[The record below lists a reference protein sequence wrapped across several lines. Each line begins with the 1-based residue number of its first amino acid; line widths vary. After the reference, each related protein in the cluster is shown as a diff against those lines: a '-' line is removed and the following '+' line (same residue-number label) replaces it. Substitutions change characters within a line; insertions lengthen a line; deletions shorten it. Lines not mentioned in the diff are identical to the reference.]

1 MNSVSSPAVARPR
14 VLLIDA
20 DVESSLVERLRDSG
34 FFVTRTYAE
43 PVRSR
48 IEPPDVVIVDARS
61 PHLDADTTVRG
72 LKAMRFALAIVVI
85 GTFRS
90 GNRRSDLLE
99 AGADDVLEMP
109 VGADELVARLRAIL
123 RRVKPE
129 VPAPAPAGSQDL
141 CLCEERHDTDYD
153 GLRTTLT
160 RTEFVL
166 FTVLAQNIGRVV
178 TRRDLML
185 MVWGVTVESKTN
197 VLNAYVC
204 SLRRKLV
211 AVGSPY
217 VVHTVRGVGFALG
230 EDVRP
235 ETNVPARQVSAAVS

>member
-1 MNSVSSPAVARPR
+1 M
-14 VLLIDA
+14 
-20 DVESSLVERLRDSG
+20 
-34 FFVTRTYAE
+34 
-43 PVRSR
+43 
-48 IEPPDVVIVDARS
+48 
-61 PHLDADTTVRG
+61 
-72 LKAMRFALAIVVI
+72 
-85 GTFRS
+85 
-90 GNRRSDLLE
+90 
-99 AGADDVLEMP
+99 EMP

-129 VPAPAPAGSQDL
+129 MPAQAAADAQDV
-141 CLCEERHDTDYD
+141 CLCEEPHEPDHD

-166 FTVLAQNIGRVV
+166 FTVLAQNVDRVV

-230 EDVRP
+230 EVERP
-235 ETNVPARQVSAAVS
+235 GSIDSARQVPVAAS

>member
-1 MNSVSSPAVARPR
+1 MNSVSSPAAARPR

-20 DVESSLVERLRDSG
+20 DVERSIVDRLRDAG

-61 PHLDADTTVRG
+61 PHLDALTTVRG
-72 LKAMRFALAIVVI
+72 LKAMRFALAVVVI

-99 AGADDVLEMP
+99 AGADDVMEMP

-123 RRVKPE
+123 RRVKPD
-129 VPAPAPAGSQDL
+129 VPDTAQADTQDL
-141 CLCEERHDTDYD
+141 CLCDEHHEPDHD

-166 FTVLAQNIGRVV
+166 FTVLSHNIGRVV

-217 VVHTVRGVGFALG
+217 VVHTVRGVGFSLG
-230 EDVRP
+230 EVEHAGNLAPD
-235 ETNVPARQVSAAVS
+235 RQVPVAAS

>member
-1 MNSVSSPAVARPR
+1 MNSVSSPATARPR

-20 DVESSLVERLRDSG
+20 DVDSSHVERLRDGG

-61 PHLDADTTVRG
+61 PHLDADATVRG

-99 AGADDVLEMP
+99 SGADDVLEMP

-129 VPAPAPAGSQDL
+129 VTAPAPAGSQDL

-166 FTVLAQNIGRVV
+166 FTVLAQNGGRVV

-185 MVWGVTVESKTN
+185 MVWGVAVESKTN
-197 VLNAYVC
+197 VLNAYIC

-235 ETNVPARQVSAAVS
+235 EGIDPSSQVSVAAS